1 LKKIKKGD
9 QVKLEQ
15 PLFVLE
21 AMKMES
27 SVLSPCEGRVK
38 KIHISE
44 GSMVEQNDMVIE
56 LE

>member
-1 LKKIKKGD
+1 MTAD
-9 QVKLEQ
+9 Q

-27 SVLSPCEGRVK
+27 SVLSPVDGKVK
-38 KIHISE
+38 KVHLNQ
-44 GSMVEQNDMVIE
+44 GTMVDQNDMIIE